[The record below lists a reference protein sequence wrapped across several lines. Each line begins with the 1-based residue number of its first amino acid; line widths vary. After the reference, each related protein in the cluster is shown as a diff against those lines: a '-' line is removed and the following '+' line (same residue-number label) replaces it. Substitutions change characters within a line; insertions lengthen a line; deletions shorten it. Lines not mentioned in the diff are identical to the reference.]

1 MDKMTKAFF
10 QASIVCQVGNGED
23 MLFWFDPWLDDHCLQ
38 DRASDLLAAVGTQCR
53 NKRTVA
59 EALLGNV

>member
-1 MDKMTKAFF
+1 MDNMTKAFF
-10 QASIVCQVGNGED
+10 QASIVCLVGNGED
-23 MLFWFDPWLDDHCLQ
+23 TLFWFDTWLDDHCLQ
-38 DRASDLLAAVGTQCR
+38 DKASDLLTTVGTQCR